1 MHLVSKQFYHVYIQL
16 ASLTFLSKCKRAFNN
31 INLIKNWLF
40 QISDRR
46 QWEGFVFCQG
56 IKYRQGEA
64 VFLTPKCLDG
74 GDRKEDLQVRSSSE
88 KKTAANLS
96 LRNHLKSK
104 IVDETQVFYSFK

>member
-1 MHLVSKQFYHVYIQL
+1 MHAWQHNELDTNSIL
-16 ASLTFLSKCKRAFNN
+16 NDSLSQSG
-31 INLIKNWLF
+31 WM
-40 QISDRR
+40 
-46 QWEGFVFCQG
+46 FVFCQG